1 MFILKNNYNIFLY
14 NYNIMLQKIKN
25 SAAVKF
31 VSKNS
36 RIIIC
41 VIAAAVIAL
50 ALIGYFR
57 NYRRENFNTNADKPT
72 MYMFSVDWCPHC
84 KAAKPKFKQA
94 AKSKGCEVNDNDDII
109 VSKDSD
115 VNFKIINGEDDA
127 NKTLI
132 AGFNIEGYPTFAL
145 VNGATEYYD
154 GERTSGGIES
164 WLTEKGL

>member
-1 MFILKNNYNIFLY
+1 
-14 NYNIMLQKIKN
+14 MLQKIKN

-94 AKSKGCEVNDNDDII
+94 AKSKGCEVKDDII
-109 VSKDSD
+109 RCNGS
-115 VNFKIINGEDDA
+115 VNFEIINGESTDPEIQ
-127 NKTLI
+127 NLI
-132 AGFNIEGYPTFAL
+132 GKFDIEGYPTFAL
-145 VNGATEYYD
+145 VNGETEYYD
-154 GERTSGGIES
+154 GERTSDGIEA

>member
-1 MFILKNNYNIFLY
+1 
-14 NYNIMLQKIKN
+14 MLQKIKN

-94 AKSKGCEVNDNDDII
+94 AKSKG
-109 VSKDSD
+109 S
-115 VNFKIINGEDDA
+115 VNFEIINGESTDPEIQ
-127 NKTLI
+127 NLI
-132 AGFNIEGYPTFAL
+132 GKFDIEGYPTFAL
-145 VNGATEYYD
+145 VTEGATEYYD